1 MGRINVLDK
10 HVAELIAAGEVV
22 ERPSSVIKELVENSI
37 DSGATAVTVE
47 IQNGGITMMRVTDN
61 GSGILRDDVRNAFLR
76 HATSKVKESND
87 LDSIGTLGFR
97 GEALASIA
105 AVAKVDLLTK
115 ADEDEVGTHYVI
127 EGCDEVL
134 MEDAGCPK
142 GTTFVIR
149 DLFYNVPARM
159 KFLKKNVSEAN
170 AVASVIDK
178 IALSHSEVAFTFIRD
193 NKQTLVTSGDGNLK
207 NCIYSVFGRDFIKG
221 IVPVDYELNGV
232 TVKGY
237 VTKPQ
242 AARASRA
249 MQNFFINGRFV
260 KSRTAMAALEEAC
273 KGMVM
278 VGKFPGCVLHIGLS
292 FNAVDVNVHPA
303 KIEVRFVNEK
313 PIFEAVYYG
322 VRSALIDGD
331 TVKNFR
337 LDPQNPAQNL
347 VDKSVVQKPFTMS
360 QYTVEKIKN
369 EPVVRPS
376 YKAQINATAIK
387 NYTSVLENTSAES
400 FSAESA
406 DDTGKSEA
414 EQRSKAEQSFVDHYG
429 VTPVEEKRDSVLSD
443 SVVDVSF
450 SHSVKSPVRRGYVN
464 IDITVEDEDNEE
476 ETENGAAVF
485 RTEYKEE
492 KPGDIYNIDNII
504 DNETVTEQGLNEYNG
519 DESSGVK
526 SGDPENDSI
535 SGENIEEDP
544 DSFLS
549 DDRGEN
555 KKSDTIPTIIPTD
568 DVKIRYIGEA
578 FKTYIIVERNNE
590 LVMVDKHALHERII
604 YEKLKREQ
612 GKKFA
617 QYLLEPVAVTLS
629 KQQYSGILEK
639 RELMLESGFEIDDFG
654 GSTVLVRSAPSFI
667 DAFDIAATVEEM
679 ADHILENKKDISS
692 EYTDWLYHNIACR
705 SAIKGGDL
713 SSPEELF
720 RLYETMEKDPNY
732 RYCPHGRPTSIVIT
746 KYQIEKQFG
755 RV

>member
-1 MGRINVLDK
+1 MGKINILDK

-61 GSGILRDDVRNAFLR
+61 GSGILRDDIRNAFLR
-76 HATSKVKESND
+76 HATSKVKVQND

-115 ADEDEVGTHYVI
+115 ADEDEIGTHYVI

-134 MEDAGCPK
+134 FEDAGCPK

-178 IALSHSEVAFTFIRD
+178 IAMSHSEVAVTLIRD

-207 NCIYSVFGRDFIKG
+207 NCIYSVLGREFTQG

-232 TVKGY
+232 TVKGF

-242 AARASRA
+242 AARATRA

-292 FNAVDVNVHPA
+292 LSCVDVNVHPA

-331 TVKNFR
+331 TVKGFKLN
-337 LDPQNPAQNL
+337 PQNPVENL
-347 VDKSVVQKPFTMS
+347 VDKSVVQKSFTMS
-360 QYTVEKIKN
+360 QHTVEKIKN
-369 EPVVRPS
+369 EPIVRPS
-376 YKAQINATAIK
+376 HRERIDRTAVK
-387 NYTSVLENTSAES
+387 NYNSILQNTLSE
-400 FSAESA
+400 
-406 DDTGKSEA
+406 KSD
-414 EQRSKAEQSFVDHYG
+414 RSSEKDIKQQEEELRRKAAQSFIDHYG
-429 VTPVEEKRDSVLSD
+429 ITPDEEKPNEVLNDSIMDTVVIKDNRPPIFKNPSD
-443 SVVDVSF
+443 N
-450 SHSVKSPVRRGYVN
+450 GYVS
-464 IDITVEDEDNEE
+464 IDITVDEEDDFDSSKDLLK
-476 ETENGAAVF
+476 V
-485 RTEYKEE
+485 EYKEKISKNINIGEQPQEDISESEDTIGE
-492 KPGDIYNIDNII
+492 KVNI
-504 DNETVTEQGLNEYNG
+504 
-519 DESSGVK
+519 SK
-526 SGDPENDSI
+526 KND
-535 SGENIEEDP
+535 GAKT
-544 DSFLS
+544 
-549 DDRGEN
+549 DDF
-555 KKSDTIPTIIPTD
+555 DTIPTIIPTD

-604 YEKLKREQ
+604 YEKLKSEQ

-617 QYLLEPVAVTLS
+617 QYLLEPIAVTLS

-639 RELMLESGFEIDDFG
+639 RELMSESGFEIDDFG
-654 GSTVLVRSAPSFI
+654 GSTILVRSAPSFI
-667 DAFDIAATVEEM
+667 DAFDIATTVEEM
-679 ADHILENKKDISS
+679 ADHILQNKKDISS

-705 SAIKGGDL
+705 SAIKGGDS

-720 RLYETMEKDPNY
+720 KLYETMEKDPNY

-746 KYQIEKQFG
+746 KYQLEKQFG

>member
-1 MGRINVLDK
+1 MKKINVLDK

-61 GSGILRDDVRNAFLR
+61 GSGILREDIRNAFVR
-76 HATSKVKESND
+76 HATSKVKVSDD
-87 LDSIGTLGFR
+87 LEAIGTLGFR

-134 MEDAGCPK
+134 LEDAGCPK
-142 GTTFVIR
+142 GTTFIIR

-170 AVASVIDK
+170 AVAAVVDK

-207 NCIYSVFGRDFIKG
+207 NCIYSVFGREFTKG
-221 IVPVDYELNGV
+221 IVPVDYDLNGV
-232 TVKGY
+232 TVKGF

-292 FNAVDVNVHPA
+292 LNAVDVNVHPA

-313 PIFEAVYYG
+313 PIFEAVYHG
-322 VRSALIDGD
+322 VRTALLEGD
-331 TVKNFR
+331 TVKNFNM
-337 LDPQNPAQNL
+337 DTQNPFENL
-347 VDKSVVQKPFTMS
+347 IDKSVVQKPFTMS
-360 QYTVEKIKN
+360 QYTAEKIKN
-369 EPVVRPS
+369 DPIVRPS
-376 YKAQINATAIK
+376 QRERIDRTAVK
-387 NYTSVLENTSAES
+387 NYNAVLADAAQNAVDIKQNES
-400 FSAESA
+400 T
-406 DDTGKSEA
+406 DISE
-414 EQRSKAEQSFVDHYG
+414 EEKAAQGFMEHYG
-429 VTPVEEKRDSVLSD
+429 IRPVEEPSVMLNDPEAEMLRINSTFR
-443 SVVDVSF
+443 SGRTF
-450 SHSVKSPVRRGYVN
+450 PGKGYAN
-464 IDITVEDEDNEE
+464 IDITVDEDESENAEEKLKPDFIKDNKFRQKDNEIAVD
-476 ETENGAAVF
+476 ETENITYNNDNEDKNT
-485 RTEYKEE
+485 REE
-492 KPGDIYNIDNII
+492 ITASANKKNDAYDNI
-504 DNETVTEQGLNEYNG
+504 E
-519 DESSGVK
+519 
-526 SGDPENDSI
+526 
-535 SGENIEEDP
+535 
-544 DSFLS
+544 
-549 DDRGEN
+549 
-555 KKSDTIPTIIPTD
+555 TIIPTD
-568 DVKIRYIGEA
+568 DVKIKYIGEA
-578 FKTYIIVERNNE
+578 FSTYIIVEKNNE

-604 YEKLKREQ
+604 YERLKHEQ

-617 QYLLEPVAVTLS
+617 QYLIEPIAVTLS
-629 KQQYSGILEK
+629 KQQYVGILEK
-639 RELMLESGFEIDDFG
+639 SELMAESGFEIDDFG
-654 GSTVLVRSAPSFI
+654 GSTILVRSAPSFI

-679 ADHILENKKDISS
+679 ADHILENKKDIQS

-720 RLYETMEKDPNY
+720 KLYETMEKDPNY
-732 RYCPHGRPTSIVIT
+732 RYCPHGRPTSIIIT

-755 RV
+755 RIQ

>member
-1 MGRINVLDK
+1 MGKINVLDK

-37 DSGATAVTVE
+37 DSGAAAVTVE

-61 GSGILRDDVRNAFLR
+61 GSGILRDDIRNAFVR
-76 HATSKVKESND
+76 HATSKVKVSDD
-87 LDSIGTLGFR
+87 LDAIGTLGFR

-115 ADEDEVGTHYVI
+115 AEEDELGTHYVI

-134 MEDAGCPK
+134 LEDAGCPK

-170 AVASVIDK
+170 AVAAVVDK

-207 NCIYSVFGRDFIKG
+207 NCIYSVFGREFTKG

-242 AARASRA
+242 ASRASRA

-278 VGKFPGCVLHIGLS
+278 VGKFPGCVLHIDLS
-292 FNAVDVNVHPA
+292 LNAVDVNVHPS

-322 VRSALIDGD
+322 VRTALLEGD
-331 TVKNFR
+331 TVKNFNM
-337 LDPQNPAQNL
+337 DKQNPFENL
-347 VDKSVVQKPFTMS
+347 IDKSVVQKPFTMS
-360 QYTVEKIKN
+360 QYTAEKIKN
-369 EPVVRPS
+369 SPIIRPS
-376 YKAQINATAIK
+376 QKEKIDRTAVK
-387 NYTSVLENTSAES
+387 NYNSMLENTAKN
-400 FSAESA
+400 AA
-406 DDTGKSEA
+406 DIKSQKLIELA
-414 EQRSKAEQSFVDHYG
+414 EQEKAAQGFMEHYGIKPLEESVNVLNDPIAEMERINSPFRDGQSF
-429 VTPVEEKRDSVLSD
+429 
-443 SVVDVSF
+443 
-450 SHSVKSPVRRGYVN
+450 RGSGYSN
-464 IDITVEDEDNEE
+464 IDIIVDEDESDSFTAEPEKKFIADNNFSLDDTEITVDESANITYNNDNEYKNIE
-476 ETENGAAVF
+476 KEATENKSEIAAAS
-485 RTEYKEE
+485 
-492 KPGDIYNIDNII
+492 DNI
-504 DNETVTEQGLNEYNG
+504 E
-519 DESSGVK
+519 
-526 SGDPENDSI
+526 
-535 SGENIEEDP
+535 
-544 DSFLS
+544 
-549 DDRGEN
+549 
-555 KKSDTIPTIIPTD
+555 TIIPTD
-568 DVKIRYIGEA
+568 DVKIKYIGEA
-578 FKTYIIVERNNE
+578 FATYIIVEKDNE
-590 LVMVDKHALHERII
+590 IVMVDKHALHERII
-604 YEKLKREQ
+604 YERLKREQ

-617 QYLLEPVAVTLS
+617 QYLIEPIAVTLS
-629 KQQYSGILEK
+629 KQQYAGILEK
-639 RELMLESGFEIDDFG
+639 RDLMFESGFEIDDFG
-654 GSTVLVRSAPSFI
+654 GSTILVRSAPSFI
-667 DAFDIAATVEEM
+667 DAFDIPATVEEM
-679 ADHILENKKDISS
+679 ADHILENKKDIQS

-720 RLYETMEKDPNY
+720 KLYETMEKDPNY

-755 RV
+755 RIQ

>member
-1 MGRINVLDK
+1 MGKINVLDK

-61 GSGILRDDVRNAFLR
+61 GSGILRDDIRNAFVR
-76 HATSKVKESND
+76 HATSKVKVSDD
-87 LDSIGTLGFR
+87 LDAIGTLGFR

-115 ADEDEVGTHYVI
+115 SDEDNLGTHYVI

-134 MEDAGCPK
+134 LEDAGCPK

-170 AVASVIDK
+170 AVAAVVDK

-207 NCIYSVFGRDFIKG
+207 NCIYSVFGREFTKG

-292 FNAVDVNVHPA
+292 LNAVDVNVHPS

-313 PIFEAVYYG
+313 PIFEAVYHG
-322 VRSALIDGD
+322 IRTALIQGD
-331 TVKNFR
+331 TVKNFNM
-337 LDPQNPAQNL
+337 DTQNPFGNL
-347 VDKSVVQKPFTMS
+347 IDKSVVQKPFTMS
-360 QYTVEKIKN
+360 EHTVEKIKN
-369 EPVVRPS
+369 TPIIRPS
-376 YKAQINATAIK
+376 QREKIDRTAVK
-387 NYTSVLENTSAES
+387 NYNAMLESTADIMPNKLSEQDEQEQAKRS
-400 FSAESA
+400 FKE
-406 DDTGKSEA
+406 
-414 EQRSKAEQSFVDHYG
+414 HYG
-429 VTPVEEKRDSVLSD
+429 IKPVEETSD
-443 SVVDVSF
+443 ILKDPIAESGMFDNAFRNNLNFGSN
-450 SHSVKSPVRRGYVN
+450 GYVN
-464 IDITVEDEDNEE
+464 IDIAVEDDISAAESNKENDFSSITVDETQDITYNNDNEYKNIKE
-476 ETENGAAVF
+476 SAAND
-485 RTEYKEE
+485 
-492 KPGDIYNIDNII
+492 GSNSDNI
-504 DNETVTEQGLNEYNG
+504 E
-519 DESSGVK
+519 
-526 SGDPENDSI
+526 
-535 SGENIEEDP
+535 
-544 DSFLS
+544 
-549 DDRGEN
+549 
-555 KKSDTIPTIIPTD
+555 TIIPTD
-568 DVKIRYIGEA
+568 DVKIKYIGEVFA
-578 FKTYIIVERNNE
+578 TYIIVEKNNE
-590 LVMVDKHALHERII
+590 IVMVDKHALHERII
-604 YEKLKREQ
+604 YERLKREQ

-617 QYLLEPVAVTLS
+617 QYLIEPIAVTLS
-629 KQQYSGILEK
+629 KQQYTGILEK
-639 RELMLESGFEIDDFG
+639 RELMFDSGFEIDDFG
-654 GSTVLVRSAPSFI
+654 GSTILVRSAPSFI

-679 ADHILENKKDISS
+679 ADHILENKQDIQS

-720 RLYETMEKDPNY
+720 KLYETMEKDPNY
-732 RYCPHGRPTSIVIT
+732 RYCPHGRPTSIIIT

-755 RV
+755 RIQ

>member
-1 MGRINVLDK
+1 MGKINVLDK

-37 DSGATAVTVE
+37 DSGATAITVE

-61 GSGILRDDVRNAFLR
+61 GSGIMREDIRNAFIR
-76 HATSKVKESND
+76 HATSKVKVSDD
-87 LDSIGTLGFR
+87 LDAIGTLGFR

-105 AVAKVDLLTK
+105 AVARVDLLTK
-115 ADEDEVGTHYVI
+115 ADEDELGTHYII

-134 MEDAGCPK
+134 LEDAGCPK

-170 AVASVIDK
+170 AVAAVVDK

-207 NCIYSVFGRDFIKG
+207 NCIYSVFGREFTKG

-232 TVKGY
+232 TVKGF

-278 VGKFPGCVLHIGLS
+278 VGKFPGCVLHIGMS

-322 VRSALIDGD
+322 VKTALIEGD
-331 TVKNFR
+331 TVKSFNM
-337 LDPQNPAQNL
+337 DTQNPFENL
-347 VDKSVVQKPFTMS
+347 IDKSVVQKPFTMS
-360 QYTVEKIKN
+360 QHTVEKIRS
-369 EPVVRPS
+369 EPIVRPS
-376 YKAQINATAIK
+376 HKERLDRTAVK
-387 NYTSVLENTSAES
+387 NYNAMLEILDDIKTDLPPENDDKKAVQKIVDRYGIAVDNASSVLNDPAAVREYKPANS
-400 FSAESA
+400 F
-406 DDTGKSEA
+406 G
-414 EQRSKAEQSFVDHYG
+414 
-429 VTPVEEKRDSVLSD
+429 
-443 SVVDVSF
+443 
-450 SHSVKSPVRRGYVN
+450 GYAN
-464 IDITVEDEDNEE
+464 IDILVDEDIDSETNNDFAQMDKDVDIPVDESTNITYNNYNESIAEE
-476 ETENGAAVF
+476 E
-485 RTEYKEE
+485 
-492 KPGDIYNIDNII
+492 
-504 DNETVTEQGLNEYNG
+504 
-519 DESSGVK
+519 
-526 SGDPENDSI
+526 
-535 SGENIEEDP
+535 
-544 DSFLS
+544 
-549 DDRGEN
+549 EN
-555 KKSDTIPTIIPTD
+555 KIENSDKIEPIIPTD
-568 DVKIRYIGEA
+568 DAKIKYIGEA
-578 FKTYIIVERNNE
+578 FATYIIVEKDNE
-590 LVMVDKHALHERII
+590 IVMVDKHALHERII
-604 YEKLKREQ
+604 YERLKREQ
-612 GKKFA
+612 GRKFA
-617 QYLLEPVAVTLS
+617 QYLLEPIAVTLS
-629 KQQYSGILEK
+629 KQQYVGILEK
-639 RELMLESGFEIDDFG
+639 HDVMYESGFEIDDFG

-667 DAFDIAATVEEM
+667 DAFDIQATVEEM
-679 ADHILENKKDISS
+679 ADHILENRKDIES

-720 RLYETMEKDPNY
+720 KLYETMERDPNY
-732 RYCPHGRPTSIVIT
+732 RYCPHGRPTSITIS

-755 RV
+755 RIQ